1 MANQNVFEW
10 VKVNR
15 HLQSVGTATGDVSS
29 LILEAHEYEK
39 GSQAEEAEPLMHWI
53 VAQVRDVNRI
63 AAARNIWNA
72 LGVSLPDAASYPE
85 FILFDGEGPCVY
97 VPRIERPRKRHER
110 FLLDEAPRYVN
121 IMPGYL
127 FVHCEAS
134 AHAWEA
140 CRYATGVS
148 GLLGYGE
155 GSEKAPDR
163 IPDDWIWD
171 MRLRE
176 LAGEWN
182 ELRAMVER
190 IRQKERDRQNRRK
203 RRLRGLDSLGEVM
216 AEIVG

>member
-1 MANQNVFEW
+1 
-10 VKVNR
+10 
-15 HLQSVGTATGDVSS
+15 
-29 LILEAHEYEK
+29 
-39 GSQAEEAEPLMHWI
+39 MHWI

-72 LGVSLPDAASYPE
+72 LGVDLPDAVTYPE
-85 FILFDGEGPCVY
+85 FIRFDGEGPCVY
-97 VPRIERPRKRHER
+97 IPRIERPRWRHGR
-110 FLLDEAPRYVN
+110 ALLDEAPRYVN

-127 FVHCEAS
+127 LVHCRADPK
-134 AHAWEA
+134 AWEA
-140 CRYATGVS
+140 CRYAIGVS
-148 GLLGYGE
+148 GLLGYGD
-155 GSEKAPDR
+155 GAEKAPDR
-163 IPDDWIWD
+163 LSDDWIWD